1 MNLPPRYREKKFM
14 NFLRNPSD
22 FLYNDTIAPNGEYA
36 DIFRFEI
43 FFRRVIVCA
52 HPDCAKHILVDN
64 HRNYG
69 KSDAFKVIG
78 QMLGNGLLNSEGDFW
93 KKQRRLIQPAFHKQ
107 RLELVANITVEAT
120 ERLLQNNLLL
130 RTEKVDF
137 AREMVALT
145 IEIVTKALFGSTI
158 SASVGEVWSKMNL
171 VNKVGIKRIRNP
183 FAAPKWVPTAEN
195 REVEA
200 VVQMIDRVTMEIIE
214 NRRNTQP
221 EDDLLQMLLDVQ
233 DEDTGER
240 MSDRQIRDEV
250 ITLFVAGHETT
261 VNAIAWAVYELGKN
275 ADIYAKAK
283 AEVQTV
289 IGDRKA
295 SFDDVMRMP
304 YLANIINETMRL
316 YPPAYAIPRISLE
329 DDEILGY
336 RIPKKTNI
344 MLNVFAIH
352 RHPKYWEEPLVFRPE
367 RFENIDLKG
376 DRKYTFFP
384 FGGGPRI
391 CIGNNFALMEMTL
404 VLAVLLQCTDFAHD
418 ITKPI
423 KEDLFLTLKP
433 SEPIMVGFAQAD

>member
-1 MNLPPRYREKKFM
+1 MALPPRYREQKFM
-14 NFLRNPSD
+14 NFLKNPRD
-22 FLYNDTIAPNGEYA
+22 FLYNDTIAQNGEYA

-52 HPDCAKHILVDN
+52 HPDAARHILVDN
-64 HRNYG
+64 HRNYA

-93 KKQRRLIQPAFHKQ
+93 KKQRRLIQPAFHKK
-107 RLELVANITVEAT
+107 RLELVADITVQAT
-120 ERLLQNNLLL
+120 ERLLRDNLLL
-130 RTEKVDF
+130 QTEKVDF
-137 AREMVALT
+137 AREIVGLT

-158 SASVGEVWSKMNL
+158 SASIGEVWSNMNL
-171 VNKVGIKRIRNP
+171 VNRVGIQRIRNP
-183 FAAPKWVPTAEN
+183 FAAPTWVPTKQN

-200 VVQMIDRVTMEIIE
+200 VVQLIDRVTMEIIE
-214 NRRNTQP
+214 NRRNSAP

-261 VNAIAWAVYELGKN
+261 VNAISWAVFELGRN
-275 ADIYAKAK
+275 ADIYTKAK
-283 AEVQTV
+283 AEVKAV
-289 IGDRKA
+289 IGDRTA
-295 SFDDVMRMP
+295 TFDDVMRLP
-304 YLANIINETMRL
+304 YLANIVNETLRL
-316 YPPAYAIPRISLE
+316 YPPAYAVPRMSIE
-329 DDEILGY
+329 EDEILGF

-344 MLNVFAIH
+344 MLNIFAIH
-352 RHPKYWEEPLVFRPE
+352 RHPKYWDEPLVFRPD
-367 RFENIDLKG
+367 RFQNIDLKG

-404 VLAVLLQCTDFAHD
+404 ILAVLLQRTDFRHD
-418 ITKPI
+418 ITQPI
-423 KEDLFLTLKP
+423 AEDLFLTLKP
-433 SEPIMVGFAQAD
+433 AEPIMVSFAKA